1 MQRLD
6 YILKR
11 MVMAIFVMISVSI
24 LTFFIARV
32 VPSNPAAAWVGP
44 HPTKEQ
50 IEKATLELGL
60 DKPLYVQYQRYMQD
74 LLSGD
79 LGTSVRTH
87 QPILSD
93 IKTYLPATLELV
105 LVGMLFATLVG
116 IPLGVLS
123 GAFKGS
129 WLDHLTRLVSIAG
142 VSMPAFLL
150 GLLLQLLF
158 FRQLGLLPLGAR
170 LSTEVSLFDPVT
182 PITHM
187 YLFDSAV
194 TGNWTAF
201 KDASIHIILPALA
214 LATYPIALAIRMT
227 RSTIIEVL
235 NEKYIM
241 AARISG
247 IRERTVLF
255 ILALKNAIVPTLNAM
270 GLAFVYSLTGAILIE
285 IIFSWPG
292 LGTYVTNAVL
302 GVDFPVIVSV
312 TLIMTVFY
320 IAINL
325 ILDVLQAFI
334 DPRVIIG

>member
-1 MQRLD
+1 MRRLD

-105 LVGMLFATLVG
+105 LVGMLVATLVG

-182 PITHM
+182 PITNM
-187 YLFDSAV
+187 YLIDSAV

-255 ILALKNAIVPTLNAM
+255 ILALKNAIVPTLNAL

-325 ILDVLQAFI
+325 ILDILQAFI

>member
-11 MVMAIFVMISVSI
+11 IVMAIFVLISVSI

-93 IKTYLPATLELV
+93 IKTFLPATLELV
-105 LVGMLFATLVG
+105 LIGMLIATLVG
-116 IPLGVLS
+116 IPLGVIS

-129 WLDHLTRLVSIAG
+129 WIDHLTRLVSIAG

-170 LSTEVSLFDPVT
+170 LSTEVALFDPVT
-182 PITHM
+182 PITRM
-187 YLFDSAV
+187 YLVDSVV

-255 ILALKNAIVPTLNAM
+255 MLALKNAIVPTLNAL

-285 IIFSWPG
+285 VIFSWPG

-334 DPRVIIG
+334 DPRVIIS

>member
-11 MVMAIFVMISVSI
+11 MVMAIFVLISVPI
-24 LTFFIARV
+24 LTFFIVRV

-50 IEKATLELGL
+50 IEKATLDLGL

-93 IKTYLPATLELV
+93 IKTFLPATLELV
-105 LVGMLFATLVG
+105 LVGMLIATLVG
-116 IPLGVLS
+116 IPLGVFS

-170 LSTEVSLFDPVT
+170 LSTEVSLFDPVS
-182 PITHM
+182 PITRM
-187 YLFDSAV
+187 YLIDSAV

-302 GVDFPVIVSV
+302 SVDFPVIVSV

>member
-11 MVMAIFVMISVSI
+11 MVMAIFVLISVSI

-50 IEKATLELGL
+50 IEKATLKLGL
-60 DKPLYVQYQRYMQD
+60 DKPLYVQYQRYIQD

-93 IKTYLPATLELV
+93 IKIYLPATLELV
-105 LVGMLFATLVG
+105 LVGMLVATLVG

-170 LSTEVSLFDPVT
+170 LSTEVSLFDPIT
-182 PITHM
+182 PITRM
-187 YLFDSAV
+187 YLIDSAV